1 MYKKEKPKKKIN
13 INIKNMG
20 VNVDKNEY
28 SEIVLSNTNR
38 PEDSFMKEYTKKNA
52 KQKRTI

>member
-1 MYKKEKPKKKIN
+1 
-13 INIKNMG
+13 MG
-20 VNVDKNEY
+20 VNIDKNEY